1 MAPPCHYQRRVRPEV
16 SRAPWVLR
24 VTEHTDKPAPVFIVK
39 ERIHPDQ
46 RTDLPVRVRT
56 QTGTEGLVACLPP
69 QRGRQAPRSVLRES
83 GLLYGPQLQRCLPVL
98 RGIISRICDRKGIP
112 LEPPRFLKDRR
123 IAFRGNLP
131 LDDDAGPKLALIF
144 RLQERIKELD
154 RVELIARRIERFT
167 REEAAYWHSRIST
180 FGDAA
185 NRWAMAGMK
194 IMLAGQPRDPNVET
208 ILEEL
213 RQRY

>member
-1 MAPPCHYQRRVRPEV
+1 MASTTKTKTDLEIHYRQRVRPEV

-24 VTEHTDKPAPVFIVK
+24 ITEHIDKPAPVFIVK

-46 RTDLPVRVRT
+46 RTD
-56 QTGTEGLVACLPP
+56 TEGLVA
-69 QRGRQAPRSVLRES
+69 PRSVLKES
-83 GLLYGPQLQRCLPVL
+83 GLLYGPQLQRCLPVV
-98 RGIISRICDRKGIP
+98 RNIISRINDRKEIP
-112 LEPPRFLKDRR
+112 LELTRYLKDRR

-131 LDDDAGPKLALIF
+131 LDNDAGPKMVLIF
-144 RLQERIKELD
+144 KLQERIKELD

-180 FGDAA
+180 FGEAA
-185 NRWAMAGMK
+185 NRWAAAGMK
-194 IMLAGQPRDPNVET
+194 IMLAGQPKDPNVERM
-208 ILEEL
+208 LEDL

>member
-1 MAPPCHYQRRVRPEV
+1 MAASPKTKTDSQVHYQQRVRPEV
-16 SRAPWVLR
+16 PRAPWVLR
-24 VTEHTDKPAPVFIVK
+24 ITDHTDKPAPVLIVK

-46 RTDLPVRVRT
+46 RTD
-56 QTGTEGLVACLPP
+56 TEGLV
-69 QRGRQAPRSVLRES
+69 APRSVLRES
-83 GLLYGPQLQRCLPVL
+83 GLLYGPQLQRCLPVV
-98 RGIISRICDRKGIP
+98 RNIISRICDRKGIA
-112 LEPPRFLKDRR
+112 LELTQYLKDKRLG
-123 IAFRGNLP
+123 FRGNLP

-180 FGDAA
+180 FGEAA
-185 NRWAMAGMK
+185 NRWAAAGMK
-194 IMLAGQPRDPNVET
+194 TMLAGQPKDPAIEKM
-208 ILEEL
+208 LEEL

>member
-1 MAPPCHYQRRVRPEV
+1 MAATAKTKTDLEVHYQRRVRPEV

-24 VTEHTDKPAPVFIVK
+24 VTEHSDKPAPVFIVK

-46 RTDLPVRVRT
+46 RTD
-56 QTGTEGLVACLPP
+56 TEGLV
-69 QRGRQAPRSVLRES
+69 APRSVLRES

-194 IMLAGQPRDPNVET
+194 IMLAGQPKDPNIEKM
-208 ILEEL
+208 LEDL

>member
-24 VTEHTDKPAPVFIVK
+24 VTEHSDKPAPVFIVK

-46 RTDLPVRVRT
+46 RTD
-56 QTGTEGLVACLPP
+56 TEGLV
-69 QRGRQAPRSVLRES
+69 APRSVLRES
-83 GLLYGPQLQRCLPVL
+83 GLLYGSQLQRCLPVV
-98 RGIISRICDRKGIP
+98 RGIISRISDRKGIP
-112 LEPPRFLKDRR
+112 LELTQYLKDRR

>member
-1 MAPPCHYQRRVRPEV
+1 MAATAKTKTDLEVHYQRRVRPEV

-24 VTEHTDKPAPVFIVK
+24 VTEHSDKPAPVFIVK

-46 RTDLPVRVRT
+46 RTD
-56 QTGTEGLVACLPP
+56 TEGLV
-69 QRGRQAPRSVLRES
+69 APRSVLRES
-83 GLLYGPQLQRCLPVL
+83 GLLYGSQLQRCLPVV
-98 RGIISRICDRKGIP
+98 RGIISRISDRKGIP
-112 LEPPRFLKDRR
+112 LELTQYLKDRR

-194 IMLAGQPRDPNVET
+194 IMLAGQPRDPNIEKM
-208 ILEEL
+208 LEEL

>member
-1 MAPPCHYQRRVRPEV
+1 MAATAKTKTDLEVHYQRRVRPEV

-24 VTEHTDKPAPVFIVK
+24 VTEHSDKPAPVFIVK

-46 RTDLPVRVRT
+46 RTD
-56 QTGTEGLVACLPP
+56 TEGLV
-69 QRGRQAPRSVLRES
+69 APRSVLRES
-83 GLLYGPQLQRCLPVL
+83 GLLYGSQLQRCLPVV
-98 RGIISRICDRKGIP
+98 RGIISRISDRKGIP
-112 LEPPRFLKDRR
+112 LELTQYLKDRR

>member
-1 MAPPCHYQRRVRPEV
+1 MAATAKTKTDLEVHYQRRVRPEV

-24 VTEHTDKPAPVFIVK
+24 VTEHSDKPAPVFIVK

-46 RTDLPVRVRT
+46 RTD
-56 QTGTEGLVACLPP
+56 TEGLV
-69 QRGRQAPRSVLRES
+69 APRSVLRES
-83 GLLYGPQLQRCLPVL
+83 GLLYGSQLQRCLPVV
-98 RGIISRICDRKGIP
+98 RGIISRISDRKGIP
-112 LEPPRFLKDRR
+112 LELTQYLKDRR

-194 IMLAGQPRDPNVET
+194 VMLAGQPKDPNIEKM
-208 ILEEL
+208 LEEL

>member
-1 MAPPCHYQRRVRPEV
+1 MAATAKTKTDLEVHYQRRVRPEV

-24 VTEHTDKPAPVFIVK
+24 VTEHSDKPAPVFIVK

-46 RTDLPVRVRT
+46 RTD
-56 QTGTEGLVACLPP
+56 TEGLV
-69 QRGRQAPRSVLRES
+69 APRSVLRES
-83 GLLYGPQLQRCLPVL
+83 GLLYGSQLQRCLPVV
-98 RGIISRICDRKGIP
+98 RGIISRISDRKGIP
-112 LEPPRFLKDRR
+112 LELTQYLKDRR

-194 IMLAGQPRDPNVET
+194 IMLAGQPKDPNIEKM
-208 ILEEL
+208 LEEL

>member
-1 MAPPCHYQRRVRPEV
+1 MAATAKTKTDLEVHYQRRVRPEV

-24 VTEHTDKPAPVFIVK
+24 VTEHTDKPAPVFIIK

-46 RTDLPVRVRT
+46 RTD
-56 QTGTEGLVACLPP
+56 TEGLV
-69 QRGRQAPRSVLRES
+69 APRSVLRES
-83 GLLYGPQLQRCLPVL
+83 GLLYGPQLQRCLPVV

-112 LEPPRFLKDRR
+112 LELPQFLKDRR

-194 IMLAGQPRDPNVET
+194 VMLAGQPKDPNIEKM
-208 ILEEL
+208 LEEL

>member
-1 MAPPCHYQRRVRPEV
+1 MAATAKTKTDLEVHYQRRVRPEV

-24 VTEHTDKPAPVFIVK
+24 VTEHSDKPAPVFIVK

-46 RTDLPVRVRT
+46 RTD
-56 QTGTEGLVACLPP
+56 TEGLV
-69 QRGRQAPRSVLRES
+69 APRSVLRES
-83 GLLYGPQLQRCLPVL
+83 GLLYGSQLQRCLPVV
-98 RGIISRICDRKGIP
+98 RGIISRISQY
-112 LEPPRFLKDRR
+112 LKDRR

-194 IMLAGQPRDPNVET
+194 IMLAGQPKDPNIEKM
-208 ILEEL
+208 LEEL

>member
-1 MAPPCHYQRRVRPEV
+1 MAATAKTKTDLEVHYQRRVRPEV

-24 VTEHTDKPAPVFIVK
+24 VTEHSDKPAPVFIVK

-46 RTDLPVRVRT
+46 RTD
-56 QTGTEGLVACLPP
+56 TEGLV
-69 QRGRQAPRSVLRES
+69 APRSVLRES
-83 GLLYGPQLQRCLPVL
+83 GLLYGSQLQRCLPVV
-98 RGIISRICDRKGIP
+98 RGIISRISDRKGIP
-112 LEPPRFLKDRR
+112 LELTQYLKDRR

-194 IMLAGQPRDPNVET
+194 IMLAGQPKDPNVET

>member
-1 MAPPCHYQRRVRPEV
+1 MAATAKTKTDLGVHYQRRVRPEV

-24 VTEHTDKPAPVFIVK
+24 VTEHTDKPAPVFIIK

-46 RTDLPVRVRT
+46 RTD
-56 QTGTEGLVACLPP
+56 TEGLV
-69 QRGRQAPRSVLRES
+69 APRSVLRES
-83 GLLYGPQLQRCLPVL
+83 GLLYGPQLQRCLPVV

-112 LEPPRFLKDRR
+112 LELPQFLKDRR

-194 IMLAGQPRDPNVET
+194 VMLAGQPKDPNIEKM
-208 ILEEL
+208 LEEL